1 MDENVK
7 NQIIKQLKSA
17 KYMLPTVR
25 QALTDFFTTNVTAQ
39 FINPETDEEEEAGLN
54 DKIVKEYLNSFKD
67 VPNSPIDVY
76 LDNIVTTLKSKGI
89 KISPLVSNINELV
102 SKLAI
107 AKNLE
112 SFTYDDN
119 IENTINEALDILS
132 YAEVGL
138 DSAATTINGDLSD
151 AFGFNVSINEI
162 RQRKATRKNNSSKS
176 SSETKEN
183 SNKSENKV
191 EELVTIPSDI
201 AELIKQDIE
210 RYRQDLLFFK
220 TL

>member
-1 MDENVK
+1 
-7 NQIIKQLKSA
+7 
-17 KYMLPTVR
+17 
-25 QALTDFFTTNVTAQ
+25 
-39 FINPETDEEEEAGLN
+39 
-54 DKIVKEYLNSFKD
+54 
-67 VPNSPIDVY
+67 
-76 LDNIVTTLKSKGI
+76 
-89 KISPLVSNINELV
+89 
-102 SKLAI
+102 
-107 AKNLE
+107 
-112 SFTYDDN
+112 
-119 IENTINEALDILS
+119 
-132 YAEVGL
+132 L

-162 RQRKATRKNNSSKS
+162 RQRKAARKNNSSKS

>member
-1 MDENVK
+1 
-7 NQIIKQLKSA
+7 
-17 KYMLPTVR
+17 
-25 QALTDFFTTNVTAQ
+25 
-39 FINPETDEEEEAGLN
+39 
-54 DKIVKEYLNSFKD
+54 
-67 VPNSPIDVY
+67 
-76 LDNIVTTLKSKGI
+76 
-89 KISPLVSNINELV
+89 
-102 SKLAI
+102 
-107 AKNLE
+107 
-112 SFTYDDN
+112 
-119 IENTINEALDILS
+119 
-132 YAEVGL
+132 L